1 MGGRLSEI
9 NFLSLRERER
19 ERDVI
24 LNYDRKIERRLKM
37 RLIKEAFVSFC
48 ELLKEAYNSRR

>member
-1 MGGRLSEI
+1 MKSI
-9 NFLSLRERER
+9 FLALERERER
-19 ERDVI
+19 EREREVI